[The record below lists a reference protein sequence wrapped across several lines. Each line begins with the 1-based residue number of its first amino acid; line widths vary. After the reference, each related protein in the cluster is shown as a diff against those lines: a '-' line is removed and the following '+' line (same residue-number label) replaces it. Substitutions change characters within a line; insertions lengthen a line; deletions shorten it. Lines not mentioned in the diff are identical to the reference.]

1 MICKPRR
8 TPPDCGVGAWGVRRT
23 SAAYGRAPLRRS
35 RGASPRLRRPGVE
48 RRCCAPLEAGRRRW
62 RSPRRGR
69 RGGTL
74 CGDSQ
79 SGAHTRDCGV
89 GAWRSRTCG
98 DLQTGAHTPDCV
110 GACGEP
116 RLRICGDLQSE
127 AHPPPT
133 AASERSGACGE
144 PRLPYGRAPLRRSPR
159 LRRRGV
165 ERRCCA
171 PLEAGRRPWRSP
183 RRVDWADA
191 ATRPVPAYEGEPRS
205 READHGSG
213 AKPHCP
219 RPGSSV
225 YQELQL
231 SRGGGYP
238 PLKGHRR
245 QKLFLLR
252 GRDVPLRRSPLNTR
266 QLRPTRRSD
275 ELGSKRAAGPRTPLR
290 PVVAGHLARMPAKF
304 G

>member
-1 MICKPRR
+1 
-8 TPPDCGVGAWGVRRT
+8 V
-23 SAAYGRAPLRRS
+23 
-35 RGASPRLRRPGVE
+35 
-48 RRCCAPLEAGRRRW
+48 
-62 RSPRRGR
+62 
-69 RGGTL
+69 
-74 CGDSQ
+74 
-79 SGAHTRDCGV
+79 
-89 GAWRSRTCG
+89 
-98 DLQTGAHTPDCV
+98 
-110 GACGEP
+110 CGEP
-116 RLRICGDLQSE
+116 RLRTGAHRCGAPGEPPPGCGVRAWSDGAALPSKRGAGGGAPLGGVDGAERSAAIHNPGRTPAIAALARGGRVLAVICKPGRTPLTASGR
-127 AHPPPT
+127 AASLGCVFAVICNPRRTPPPT

-245 QKLFLLR
+245 QK
-252 GRDVPLRRSPLNTR
+252 
-266 QLRPTRRSD
+266 
-275 ELGSKRAAGPRTPLR
+275 
-290 PVVAGHLARMPAKF
+290 
-304 G
+304 